1 MAAPRVL
8 VTRPGERARRLVASL
23 AATGAAPE
31 LLKVMR
37 LEALPETPEQRSH
50 WQNIDEFRRVVVV
63 SPLAA
68 ECLAEAL
75 DRYWPQLPIGVDF
88 YAVGA
93 ATAAILHERLG
104 VRVHVPSAGQGLNR
118 HDAGETHQAQGDT
131 SEALLALPS
140 LQVLNE
146 QKVLVVAGEGGRPL
160 LADTLAARGARLT
173 RLAVYRRVL
182 LTPEA
187 SMQQR
192 LATGD
197 YAALV
202 VSSGEILEHLAGWC
216 QPAALNQPLIVSSQR
231 LATLAGSLGFANCRV
246 AAGAT
251 PVALAA
257 EVARACH
264 LDGADVDHD
273 DLEKG

>member
-8 VTRPGERARRLVASL
+8 VTRPGERARQLVASL

-50 WQNIDEFRRVVVV
+50 WLNIDEFRRVVVV
-63 SPLAA
+63 SPFAA

-146 QKVLVVAGEGGRPL
+146 QKGVVAGEGGRPL

>member
-8 VTRPGERARRLVASL
+8 VTRPGERARQLVASL

-50 WQNIDEFRRVVVV
+50 WLNIDEFRRVVVV
-63 SPLAA
+63 SPSAA

>member
-8 VTRPGERARRLVASL
+8 VTRPGERARQLVASL

-50 WQNIDEFRRVVVV
+50 WLNIDEFRRVVVV
-63 SPLAA
+63 SPFAA